1 VRGSEQTLNAREKR
15 ARGIGTSRMRFVAD
29 AMATW
34 AVGTAFFLGNLFSK
48 SFSSIDAVGFP
59 RRARRAARSAPSDQ

>member
-34 AVGTAFFLGNLFSK
+34 AVGTAIF
-48 SFSSIDAVGFP
+48 
-59 RRARRAARSAPSDQ
+59 

>member
-34 AVGTAFFLGNLFSK
+34 AVGTAFFLGNLFPK
-48 SFSSIDAVGFP
+48 SSSSTRSVFP
-59 RRARRAARSAPSDQ
+59 VAPAARFAKRTV